1 MIYISTYPLPGESL
15 TEFADAH
22 AEDMGYELFYD
33 NLSRLSAGS
42 YEGRM
47 KELIEQGKVSVHCP
61 MEGCDLL
68 ADDGTEL
75 MRHTI
80 DMHKRCF
87 ELAQAVGA
95 PYVVIH
101 PCSLEPFDSEKT
113 LIRRLRLNERMYMTA
128 GLAEPYGVKILL
140 ENIGSWRENSLM
152 VTEEDFIALS
162 KGDRWGML
170 LDTGHANVNGWDIPS
185 LIRKL
190 GSRIKGFH
198 LHDND
203 GMTDSHQPIYNGT
216 IPWNDVFAAISEMPS
231 PPDLTVEYNPKYAD
245 DIMDAVE
252 VIRNELPHKAK

>member
-1 MIYISTYPLPGESL
+1 MIYISTYPLPGERL

-22 AEDMGYELFYD
+22 AEDMGYELFFD

-75 MRHTI
+75 MRHTM

-101 PCSLEPFDSEKT
+101 PCSLEP
-113 LIRRLRLNERMYMTA
+113 
-128 GLAEPYGVKILL
+128 YGVKILL
-140 ENIGSWRENSLM
+140 ENIGSWRENNLM

-162 KGDRWGML
+162 KGDKWGML

-185 LIRKL
+185 LIRTL

-245 DIMDAVE
+245 DIMAAVGI
-252 VIRNELPHKAK
+252 IRNELPHKAI

>member
-1 MIYISTYPLPGESL
+1 MIYISTYPLPGERL

-68 ADDGTEL
+68 ADNGTEL

-101 PCSLEPFDSEKT
+101 PCSLEPFDSEKNAYPPT
-113 LIRRLRLNERMYMTA
+113 SSKRKNVHDRRACGAIRR
-128 GLAEPYGVKILL
+128 K
-140 ENIGSWRENSLM
+140 
-152 VTEEDFIALS
+152 
-162 KGDRWGML
+162 
-170 LDTGHANVNGWDIPS
+170 DTS
-185 LIRKL
+185 
-190 GSRIKGFH
+190 
-198 LHDND
+198 
-203 GMTDSHQPIYNGT
+203 
-216 IPWNDVFAAISEMPS
+216 
-231 PPDLTVEYNPKYAD
+231 
-245 DIMDAVE
+245 
-252 VIRNELPHKAK
+252 